1 MLTPADCTG
10 TDAVAICLKIDEF
23 FIQNDEFFIQNDE
36 FRTKNGEFNANVQDK
51 RAWADRVRLQ

>member
-10 TDAVAICLKIDEF
+10 TDAVAICLKI
-23 FIQNDEFFIQNDE
+23 DEFFIQNDE